1 MLRLNRSILVA
12 VLAASAG
19 TLHAANLI
27 ADADFST
34 DPASS
39 WNPTTQ
45 SNGGNSA
52 SWAWDQTSGSPTKP
66 GALHLTAT
74 NGATAQASQCVA
86 MPSGTTSVD
95 LIFRR
100 YIVSETPPV
109 AGFNSA
115 YVDFIAYDGVG
126 CAGNS
131 VGGFASS
138 VTSGIAGFYNGAA
151 TTNWDEVSGLSLP
164 LSPSIPT
171 VSVLVSIYV
180 NPGASGAI
188 DYLFSDVR
196 FGPSG
201 TTPVRLQTFD
211 VE

>member
-1 MLRLNRSILVA
+1 MFRLSHLLWGA
-12 VLAASAG
+12 TLAATGLPAA
-19 TLHAANLI
+19 AANLI
-27 ADADFST
+27 ADADFAT
-34 DPASS
+34 DPTSV

-86 MPSGTTSVD
+86 WPGGSSVD
-95 LIFRR
+95 LIIRR
-100 YIVSETPPV
+100 YVISETPPV

-115 YVDFIAYDGVG
+115 YADFIAYDQAG
-126 CAGNS
+126 CTGNS
-131 VGGFASS
+131 VGGFATS
-138 VTSGIAGFYNGAA
+138 VTPGFAGFYNGVA
-151 TTNWDEVSGLSLP
+151 TSNWEELSGLALP
-164 LSPSIPT
+164 LSPSIAT

-188 DYLFSDVR
+188 DDLFADVR

-201 TTPVRLQTFD
+201 TTPVRLQAFD